1 MPFVPMPDSVV
12 VPDMIARDRDPSTW
26 TLQPGTNVWLHS
38 LVVGAAPGAIL
49 PLAEQTAEAHVV
61 EVPMASSG
69 GGATVKLR
77 DYQLEAI
84 DAVHD
89 AWARG
94 AKAPLIVLPTASG
107 KTLISAEIMARI
119 YKGSGGK
126 SLFIAHRDEL
136 LTQTM
141 DKVRL
146 VSPDTR
152 VGLVQAKTNEVGRE
166 ITVASI
172 QTIGHKGGARL
183 KKLLEHGPYSAVV
196 IDEAHHAVGSQY
208 MKVIAALREA
218 NPNMLLMGMSVGP
231 DSYVELRGG
240 AFTTGFV
247 GRIEDA
253 WDLAVKTFA
262 LRQMNG
268 FDIVDLHGVEARGW
282 SGNGFVWKTC
292 RRLLR
297 HHVLDTPCSEVA
309 TGGKI
314 GTVLTNDHA
323 VYVAKGERGHAPHI
337 ATSEAAD
344 LRGAILVGDN
354 GAEWNSRQTVES
366 WDMIEFARRHM
377 RDCRVYVSC
386 NVKRVPRE
394 RLREIGLSPQKIYD
408 ARKASSL
415 PLASYVELGDD
426 APPAISLRV
435 AGSSFSCSPTIACES
450 LAFVLG
456 VWLGDGWIDWE
467 RTCSDG
473 RGRLGFAVANHQV
486 EAFRKALDRMP
497 LVPGVCVTRRNKGS
511 VEVRVSNMFLA
522 ALCRRA
528 FGRVNS
534 ASKRIPSEWIISW
547 PESARRELLR
557 GLLFSDGSTQ
567 RAARGRVRRQYKT
580 VCRWLA
586 HDILSLLRS
595 LGIPASLDCQQPR
608 AGGTIDGRLVRGRRV
623 SYMVHW
629 SANTENGYCSGR
641 RGERRRFDHST
652 MSFHERHVRQVA
664 PVDCEKRSILH
675 VFDMEMDGH
684 PSFVVNGVLVHN
696 TATPGRSDGIA
707 LDRVFDV
714 VAYEKN
720 MFEMIRDGWLVP
732 PHGFRVDIDID
743 LDKVETGDG
752 DYVITQ
758 LSKLMNTPHVN
769 RAVVEAW
776 RTYGHD
782 RKCIVFACDVAHSHA
797 LAQEF
802 IDAGHPAA
810 AVDGKMKD
818 KDRKE
823 VLNRFREGS
832 IKLLV
837 NCQIATEGYDD
848 PSTEGIVFARPT
860 QSQGLYIQ
868 CLDYQTE
875 ILTKRGWVGPQTV
888 RDDDIV
894 ATMDPDTERCVWS
907 PILSR
912 VDRPMHEREKM
923 YALKLPGIDIRVT
936 GNHRMIYKQRRN
948 KKPMWTVASQIPK
961 CFTAIVSVAEPEGT
975 QDCPGIS
982 DADLTLLGWWY
993 AEGSWNRAN
1002 NALVLYQ
1009 GVRSRF
1015 VNEIEHSLR
1024 ECGLK
1029 FGRQRKKYDTEFK
1042 KNHEMFVW
1050 YVSYGTPR
1058 GTHKDKRG
1066 WKYLDRWI
1074 NRDGTKKPTVAFHD
1088 LSARQWRVFLEA
1100 FNKGDGAR
1108 LESASID
1115 WKPQTWNI
1123 YQKPGS
1129 GLHDMFQALCLTR
1142 GMRCNLSEHAN
1153 SRGRGF
1159 SRLSIAP
1166 DKRYHTINGSRPE
1179 LTMREVERAP
1189 DERVWCVE
1197 TSTGTI
1203 ITRRNGKAA
1212 VVGNCIGR
1220 GLRLYPG
1227 KTECLVIDCVGNSEK
1242 HRPVQLAS
1250 LAGFDPE
1257 RKYSGRGK
1265 GLGDSQNFDDDPEET
1280 TEVTGAKV
1288 GDATEVTFGVRK
1300 PKSQYQWRETTL
1312 GWILQ
1317 IPRIGYYLVAWSD
1330 KAKHMAT
1337 IRFFDQR
1344 AGRKHEPPR
1353 EIVRQPVEF
1362 DMAYGLVESEM
1373 DRIFR
1378 ARSMR
1383 RDDAARPDDD
1393 QPVASFV
1400 DLDEGTDEDIVL
1412 PEEELMLKDAG
1423 WRERPVSL
1431 KQRDLLLSLGVKERT
1446 MPGTAGEASD
1456 LITIMR
1462 VERDMKMRVPATLKQ
1477 INYLKYHGLPL
1488 GENLTKGMAARAI
1501 WMHRKATGR

>member
-1 MPFVPMPDSVV
+1 MPDSIA
-12 VPDMIARDRDPSTW
+12 VPFMPARDRDPSTW
-26 TLQPGTNVWLHS
+26 TVQPGTADRMHT
-38 LVVGAAPGAIL
+38 LVLGPGPHVEL
-49 PLAEQTAEAHVV
+49 PLAQQAAAAHLVD
-61 EVPMASSG
+61 VPMASSG
-69 GGATVKLR
+69 GGTTVTLR
-77 DYQLEAI
+77 PYQLEAI

-89 AWARG
+89 AWSRG
-94 AKAPLIVLPTASG
+94 AKAPLIVLPTAAG
-107 KTLISAEIMARI
+107 KTILAAEIMARLH
-119 YKGSGGK
+119 KGSGAK
-126 SLFIAHRDEL
+126 SLFIAHREEL

-146 VSPDTR
+146 VSQMTR
-152 VGLVQAKTNEVGRE
+152 VGLVQGKHDELGRE
-166 ITVASI
+166 VTVASI
-172 QTIGHKGGARL
+172 STIGHKGGARL
-183 KKLLEHGPYSAVV
+183 KKLLEHGPYQAVV
-196 IDEAHHAVGSQY
+196 IDEAHHAVGAQY
-208 MKVIAALREA
+208 TKVIAALREA
-218 NPNMLLMGMSVGP
+218 NPSMLLMGM
-231 DSYVELRGG
+231 
-240 AFTTGFV
+240 
-247 GRIEDA
+247 
-253 WDLAVKTFA
+253 
-262 LRQMNG
+262 
-268 FDIVDLHGVEARGW
+268 
-282 SGNGFVWKTC
+282 
-292 RRLLR
+292 
-297 HHVLDTPCSEVA
+297 
-309 TGGKI
+309 
-314 GTVLTNDHA
+314 
-323 VYVAKGERGHAPHI
+323 
-337 ATSEAAD
+337 
-344 LRGAILVGDN
+344 
-354 GAEWNSRQTVES
+354 
-366 WDMIEFARRHM
+366 
-377 RDCRVYVSC
+377 
-386 NVKRVPRE
+386 
-394 RLREIGLSPQKIYD
+394 
-408 ARKASSL
+408 
-415 PLASYVELGDD
+415 
-426 APPAISLRV
+426 
-435 AGSSFSCSPTIACES
+435 
-450 LAFVLG
+450 
-456 VWLGDGWIDWE
+456 
-467 RTCSDG
+467 
-473 RGRLGFAVANHQV
+473 
-486 EAFRKALDRMP
+486 
-497 LVPGVCVTRRNKGS
+497 
-511 VEVRVSNMFLA
+511 
-522 ALCRRA
+522 
-528 FGRVNS
+528 
-534 ASKRIPSEWIISW
+534 
-547 PESARRELLR
+547 
-557 GLLFSDGSTQ
+557 
-567 RAARGRVRRQYKT
+567 
-580 VCRWLA
+580 
-586 HDILSLLRS
+586 
-595 LGIPASLDCQQPR
+595 
-608 AGGTIDGRLVRGRRV
+608 
-623 SYMVHW
+623 
-629 SANTENGYCSGR
+629 
-641 RGERRRFDHST
+641 
-652 MSFHERHVRQVA
+652 
-664 PVDCEKRSILH
+664 
-675 VFDMEMDGH
+675 
-684 PSFVVNGVLVHN
+684 
-696 TATPGRSDGIA
+696 TATPGRADGIA

-720 MFEMIRDGWLVP
+720 TYEMIRDGWLVP

-776 RTYGHD
+776 RAYGHD
-782 RKCIVFACDVAHSHA
+782 RKCIVFACDIAHSHA

-810 AVDGKMKD
+810 AVDGKMK
-818 KDRKE
+818 KRDREE
-823 VLNRFREGS
+823 VLNRFRDGS

-837 NCQIATEGYDD
+837 NCNIATEGYDD

-923 YALKLPGIDIRVT
+923 YALKLPGLDIRVT
-936 GNHRMIYKQRRN
+936 GNHRMIYKQRRDT
-948 KKPMWTVASQIPK
+948 KPLWTVASQMPK
-961 CFTAIVSVAEPEGT
+961 CFTTIVSVAEPEGVR
-975 QDCPGIS
+975 DCPDVS

-1002 NALVLYQ
+1002 NTIVIYQ
-1009 GVRSRF
+1009 GVHSRF
-1015 VNEIEHSLR
+1015 VNAIERSLR
-1024 ECGLK
+1024 KCGLK
-1029 FGRQRKKYDTEFK
+1029 FGRQHNKYDTKYK
-1042 KNHEMFVW
+1042 KNHEMFMW
-1050 YVSYGTPR
+1050 YVSHGAPR
-1058 GTHKDKRG
+1058 GARKDKRG

-1074 NRDGTKKPTVAFHD
+1074 SRDGTKKPTAAFHE
-1088 LSARQWRVFLEA
+1088 LSARQWRIFLES
-1100 FNKGDGAR
+1100 FNKGDGSR
-1108 LESASID
+1108 QESASID
-1115 WKPQTWNI
+1115 WEPHTWSI
-1123 YQKPGS
+1123 YQKPGT

-1153 SRGRGF
+1153 DRGRGRGF
-1159 SRLSIAP
+1159 SKLSIAP

-1257 RKYSGRGK
+1257 RKYRGGK
-1265 GLGDSQNFDDDPEET
+1265 GLGEDQDIDEPEET
-1280 TEVTGAKV
+1280 TEVTGAKI

-1378 ARSMR
+1378 ARAMR
-1383 RDDAARPDDD
+1383 RDDGAKPDEDV
-1393 QPVASFV
+1393 PVASFV
-1400 DLDEGTDEDIVL
+1400 DLDEGTDEEVVL
-1412 PEEELMLKDAG
+1412 PEEELMLKDAS

-1477 INYLKYHGLPL
+1477 INYLKFHGLPL
-1488 GENLTKGMAARAI
+1488 GDNLTKGMAARAI

>member
-1 MPFVPMPDSVV
+1 MPFVPMPDSIV

-26 TLQPGTNVWLHS
+26 TLQPGTNLRLHS
-38 LVVGAAPGAIL
+38 LVVGAAPGAVL

-69 GGATVKLR
+69 GGTTVKLR

-94 AKAPLIVLPTASG
+94 AKAPLLVLPTAAG
-107 KTLISAEIMARI
+107 KTIISSEIMARVF
-119 YKGSGGK
+119 KGSGGRC
-126 SLFIAHRDEL
+126 LFIAHREEL

-146 VSPDTR
+146 VSPMTR
-152 VGLVQAKTNEVGRE
+152 VGLVQQKHNELGRE

-172 QTIGHKGGARL
+172 QTIGHRSKNKLKALIASGSFRL
-183 KKLLEHGPYSAVV
+183 VI
-196 IDEAHHAVGSQY
+196 IDEAHHAVGAQY
-208 MKVIAALREA
+208 MSVIQALREA
-218 NPNMLLMGMSVGP
+218 NPDMLLMGM
-231 DSYVELRGG
+231 
-240 AFTTGFV
+240 
-247 GRIEDA
+247 
-253 WDLAVKTFA
+253 
-262 LRQMNG
+262 
-268 FDIVDLHGVEARGW
+268 
-282 SGNGFVWKTC
+282 
-292 RRLLR
+292 
-297 HHVLDTPCSEVA
+297 
-309 TGGKI
+309 
-314 GTVLTNDHA
+314 
-323 VYVAKGERGHAPHI
+323 
-337 ATSEAAD
+337 
-344 LRGAILVGDN
+344 
-354 GAEWNSRQTVES
+354 
-366 WDMIEFARRHM
+366 
-377 RDCRVYVSC
+377 
-386 NVKRVPRE
+386 
-394 RLREIGLSPQKIYD
+394 
-408 ARKASSL
+408 
-415 PLASYVELGDD
+415 
-426 APPAISLRV
+426 
-435 AGSSFSCSPTIACES
+435 
-450 LAFVLG
+450 
-456 VWLGDGWIDWE
+456 
-467 RTCSDG
+467 
-473 RGRLGFAVANHQV
+473 
-486 EAFRKALDRMP
+486 
-497 LVPGVCVTRRNKGS
+497 
-511 VEVRVSNMFLA
+511 
-522 ALCRRA
+522 
-528 FGRVNS
+528 
-534 ASKRIPSEWIISW
+534 
-547 PESARRELLR
+547 
-557 GLLFSDGSTQ
+557 
-567 RAARGRVRRQYKT
+567 
-580 VCRWLA
+580 
-586 HDILSLLRS
+586 
-595 LGIPASLDCQQPR
+595 
-608 AGGTIDGRLVRGRRV
+608 
-623 SYMVHW
+623 
-629 SANTENGYCSGR
+629 
-641 RGERRRFDHST
+641 
-652 MSFHERHVRQVA
+652 
-664 PVDCEKRSILH
+664 
-675 VFDMEMDGH
+675 
-684 PSFVVNGVLVHN
+684 
-696 TATPGRSDGIA
+696 TATPGRADGIA

-720 MFEMIRDGWLVP
+720 AFEMIRDGWLVP

-743 LDKVETGDG
+743 LDKVDTGDG
-752 DYVITQ
+752 DYVVTQ

-776 RTYGHD
+776 RAYGHD

-802 IDAGHPAA
+802 NDAGHH
-810 AVDGKMKD
+810 AVALDGSMKK
-818 KDRKE
+818 KDRHE
-823 VLNRFREGS
+823 ALRRFREGEV
-832 IKLLV
+832 KLLV
-837 NCQIATEGYDD
+837 NCNVLSEGYDD
-848 PSTEGIVFARPT
+848 PSAEGIVFARPT

-888 RDDDIV
+888 HDDDIV

-948 KKPMWTVASQIPK
+948 KKPMWTVASQMPK
-961 CFTAIVSVAEPEGT
+961 CFTAIVSVAEPEDA

-1015 VNEIEHSLR
+1015 VKAIERSLR

-1029 FGRQRKKYDTEFK
+1029 FGRQHKKCDTEFK
-1042 KNHEMFVW
+1042 KNHEMFTW

-1074 NRDGTKKPTVAFHD
+1074 SRDGTKKPTAAFHE
-1088 LSARQWRVFLEA
+1088 LSARQWRIFLEA

-1108 LESASID
+1108 QESASID
-1115 WKPQTWNI
+1115 WEPQTWSI
-1123 YQKPGS
+1123 YQKPGT

-1142 GMRCNLSEHAN
+1142 GMRCNLSEHVN
-1153 SRGRGF
+1153 DRGRGKGF
-1159 SRLSIAP
+1159 PKLNIAP

-1179 LTMREVERAP
+1179 LTMREVDRAP

-1197 TSTGTI
+1197 TSTGTV
-1203 ITRRNGKAA
+1203 ITRRHGKAA
-1212 VVGNCIGR
+1212 VVGNCLGR

-1227 KTECLVIDCVGNSEK
+1227 KTECLVIDCVGNSAK

-1257 RKYSGRGK
+1257 RKYKGEGK
-1265 GLGDSQNFDDDPEET
+1265 GFGDGQEDIDEPVEHD
-1280 TEVTGAKV
+1280 EVTGAKV
-1288 GDATEVTFGVRK
+1288 GEAVEVTFGSRK

-1330 KAKHMAT
+1330 KAHHMAV

-1344 AGRKHEPPR
+1344 DGRKHEPPR
-1353 EIVRQPVEF
+1353 EVVRQPVEF
-1362 DMAYGLVESEM
+1362 DLAYGLVEGEM

-1378 ARSMR
+1378 ARSAR
-1383 RDDAARPDDD
+1383 RDDGAPADTD

-1400 DLDEGTDEDIVL
+1400 DLDEGTDEATFL

-1423 WRERPVSL
+1423 WRDRPVSA
-1431 KQRDLLLSLGVKERT
+1431 KQRSLLLSTGVKERT
-1446 MPGTAGEASD
+1446 MPETAGEASD

-1462 VERDMKMRVPATLKQ
+1462 VERDMKMRVPATVKQ
-1477 INYLKYHGLPL
+1477 INYLRFHKLPV

-1501 WMHRKATGR
+1501 WTHRKATGA

>member
-1 MPFVPMPDSVV
+1 MPDVV
-12 VPDMIARDRDPSTW
+12 GVPFMPVRDLDPSTW
-26 TLQPGTNVWLHS
+26 TVQPGTTDRMHT
-38 LVVGAAPGAIL
+38 LVVGPGPNVAL
-49 PLAEQTAEAHVV
+49 PLAEQAAQARLV
-61 EVPMASSG
+61 EVPMANSG
-69 GGATVKLR
+69 GGTTVKLR
-77 DYQLEAI
+77 DYQIEAI

-94 AKAPLIVLPTASG
+94 AKAPLIVLPTACHRAGQGVLMYDGSVKAVEDVVVGDLLLGPDSTPRTVLDLHRGSALMYEIVPLKGAPFVVTGEHLLTLYRTPASDPPRFQCHESALVDVSVREVLSKSATWRHRHKLIRASAVSFSPPSAAASIDPYFLGLYLADGSMAIDGMVAVSKPDPEVLATCQDVALAWGLRLSTSVSKGGCPSHHFTAHAWSGRPGSNPLLSELRRLGLMKIPSEERFVPDHYKTGSVETRLSLLAGILDGDGHLHRTDFDFVSKSQRLANDVAFIARSLGLAAYITPCRKGCQGGFVGDYFRVCISGVTDKLPMRIPRKIPPQRKMKKNPLVVGFAIRELGDEPFFGFTLDGDHRYLLDDFTVTHNSG
-107 KTLISAEIMARI
+107 KTIISAEIMARV
-119 YKGSGGK
+119 YKGSGEK

-136 LTQTM
+136 LSQTM

-152 VGLVQAKTNEVGRE
+152 VGLVRAKNNEVGRE

-183 KKLLEHGPYSAVV
+183 KKLLEHGPYSAVI
-196 IDEAHHAVGSQY
+196 IDEAHHAVGAQY

-218 NPNMLLMGMSVGP
+218 NPNMLLMGV
-231 DSYVELRGG
+231 
-240 AFTTGFV
+240 
-247 GRIEDA
+247 
-253 WDLAVKTFA
+253 
-262 LRQMNG
+262 
-268 FDIVDLHGVEARGW
+268 
-282 SGNGFVWKTC
+282 
-292 RRLLR
+292 
-297 HHVLDTPCSEVA
+297 
-309 TGGKI
+309 
-314 GTVLTNDHA
+314 
-323 VYVAKGERGHAPHI
+323 
-337 ATSEAAD
+337 
-344 LRGAILVGDN
+344 
-354 GAEWNSRQTVES
+354 
-366 WDMIEFARRHM
+366 
-377 RDCRVYVSC
+377 
-386 NVKRVPRE
+386 
-394 RLREIGLSPQKIYD
+394 
-408 ARKASSL
+408 
-415 PLASYVELGDD
+415 
-426 APPAISLRV
+426 
-435 AGSSFSCSPTIACES
+435 
-450 LAFVLG
+450 
-456 VWLGDGWIDWE
+456 
-467 RTCSDG
+467 
-473 RGRLGFAVANHQV
+473 
-486 EAFRKALDRMP
+486 
-497 LVPGVCVTRRNKGS
+497 
-511 VEVRVSNMFLA
+511 
-522 ALCRRA
+522 
-528 FGRVNS
+528 
-534 ASKRIPSEWIISW
+534 
-547 PESARRELLR
+547 
-557 GLLFSDGSTQ
+557 
-567 RAARGRVRRQYKT
+567 
-580 VCRWLA
+580 
-586 HDILSLLRS
+586 
-595 LGIPASLDCQQPR
+595 
-608 AGGTIDGRLVRGRRV
+608 
-623 SYMVHW
+623 
-629 SANTENGYCSGR
+629 
-641 RGERRRFDHST
+641 
-652 MSFHERHVRQVA
+652 
-664 PVDCEKRSILH
+664 
-675 VFDMEMDGH
+675 
-684 PSFVVNGVLVHN
+684 

-743 LDKVETGDG
+743 LDKVDVGDG
-752 DYVITQ
+752 DYVVTQ

-776 RTYGHD
+776 RAYGHD

-837 NCQIATEGYDD
+837 NCNVLTEGYDD
-848 PSTEGIVFARPT
+848 PSAEGVVFARPT
-860 QSQGLYIQ
+860 QSQSLYIQ

-948 KKPMWTVASQIPK
+948 KKPMWTVASQMPK
-961 CFTAIVSVAEPEGT
+961 CFTAIVSVAEPEDA
-975 QDCPGIS
+975 QDCPGIN

-1015 VNEIEHSLR
+1015 VKEIERSLSK
-1024 ECGLK
+1024 CGLK
-1029 FGRQRKKYDTEFK
+1029 FGRQHKKYDTEFK
-1042 KNHEMFVW
+1042 KNHEMFMW

-1058 GTHKDKRG
+1058 GAHKDKRG
-1066 WKYLDRWI
+1066 WKYLDRWVS
-1074 NRDGTKKPTVAFHD
+1074 RDGTKKPTEAFHE
-1088 LSARQWRVFLEA
+1088 LSARQWRIFLEA

-1108 LESASID
+1108 RESASID
-1115 WKPQTWNI
+1115 WKPQTWSI
-1123 YQKPGS
+1123 YQKPGT

-1153 SRGRGF
+1153 GRGRGF

-1166 DKRYHTINGSRPE
+1166 DKRYHTINGSRSE

-1257 RKYSGRGK
+1257 RKYAGNRGF
-1265 GLGDSQNFDDDPEET
+1265 GNGDEKWEGDEEQVEQ
-1280 TEVTGAKV
+1280 TEVTGAKIV
-1288 GDATEVTFGVRK
+1288 DSTEVTFGVRK
-1300 PKSQYQWRETTL
+1300 PKGQYQWRETTL

-1330 KAKHMAT
+1330 KATRMAT

-1344 AGRKHEPPR
+1344 SGRRHMPPR
-1353 EIVRQPVEF
+1353 EIVRQPIEF
-1362 DMAYGLVESEM
+1362 DLAYGLVESEM

-1378 ARSMR
+1378 ARSLR
-1383 RDDAARPDDD
+1383 RDEGDKLDNELSA
-1393 QPVASFV
+1393 VSFV
-1400 DLDEGTDEDIVL
+1400 DLDEGTDEDIII
-1412 PEEELMLKDAG
+1412 PDEELMLKDAA
-1423 WRERPVSL
+1423 WRERPVSP

-1462 VERDMKMRVPATLKQ
+1462 VERDMKMRLPATLKQ
-1477 INYLKYHGLPL
+1477 INYLRFHGLPL

>member
-1 MPFVPMPDSVV
+1 MPDSVA
-12 VPDMIARDRDPSTW
+12 VPFMPARDRDPSTW
-26 TLQPGTNVWLHS
+26 TLQPGTTDRMHT
-38 LVVGAAPGAIL
+38 LVIGPGPHVEL
-49 PLAEQTAEAHVV
+49 PLAAQASAAALVD
-61 EVPMASSG
+61 VPMANSG
-69 GGATVKLR
+69 GGTTVKLR

-94 AKAPLIVLPTASG
+94 AKAPLIVLPTACHRAGQGVLMYDGSVKAVEDVVVGDLLLGPDSTQRTVLELHRGSAVMYEIVPIKGAPFVVTGEHLLTLYRTPANPASPYPSKRSAVIDVPVREVLSKSAEWRHRHKLMRASAVSFSPPSAAVSVDPYFLGLYLADGSMAIDGMVAVSKPDPEVLAACQEAALAWGLCLTTSVSRNGCPSHRFTAHERSGRPGSNPLLSELRRLGLMKIPSEERFVPDHYKTGSVETRLNLLAGILDGNGHLHRTDFDFISKSYRLANDVAFIARSLGLAAYVKQCRKGCQGGFVGDYFRVCISGATDKLPMRIPRKVPPPRKMKKNPLVVGFSVRELGIEPFFGFTLDGDHRYLLDDFTVTHNSG
-107 KTLISAEIMARI
+107 KTIISAEIMARV

-136 LTQTM
+136 LTQTI

-152 VGLVQAKTNEVGRE
+152 VGLVQAKNNEVGRE

-218 NPNMLLMGMSVGP
+218 NPNMLL
-231 DSYVELRGG
+231 
-240 AFTTGFV
+240 
-247 GRIEDA
+247 
-253 WDLAVKTFA
+253 
-262 LRQMNG
+262 
-268 FDIVDLHGVEARGW
+268 
-282 SGNGFVWKTC
+282 
-292 RRLLR
+292 
-297 HHVLDTPCSEVA
+297 
-309 TGGKI
+309 
-314 GTVLTNDHA
+314 
-323 VYVAKGERGHAPHI
+323 
-337 ATSEAAD
+337 
-344 LRGAILVGDN
+344 
-354 GAEWNSRQTVES
+354 
-366 WDMIEFARRHM
+366 
-377 RDCRVYVSC
+377 
-386 NVKRVPRE
+386 
-394 RLREIGLSPQKIYD
+394 
-408 ARKASSL
+408 
-415 PLASYVELGDD
+415 
-426 APPAISLRV
+426 
-435 AGSSFSCSPTIACES
+435 
-450 LAFVLG
+450 LG
-456 VWLGDGWIDWE
+456 V
-467 RTCSDG
+467 
-473 RGRLGFAVANHQV
+473 
-486 EAFRKALDRMP
+486 
-497 LVPGVCVTRRNKGS
+497 
-511 VEVRVSNMFLA
+511 
-522 ALCRRA
+522 
-528 FGRVNS
+528 
-534 ASKRIPSEWIISW
+534 
-547 PESARRELLR
+547 
-557 GLLFSDGSTQ
+557 
-567 RAARGRVRRQYKT
+567 
-580 VCRWLA
+580 
-586 HDILSLLRS
+586 
-595 LGIPASLDCQQPR
+595 
-608 AGGTIDGRLVRGRRV
+608 
-623 SYMVHW
+623 
-629 SANTENGYCSGR
+629 
-641 RGERRRFDHST
+641 
-652 MSFHERHVRQVA
+652 
-664 PVDCEKRSILH
+664 
-675 VFDMEMDGH
+675 
-684 PSFVVNGVLVHN
+684 

-720 MFEMIRDGWLVP
+720 TFEMIRDGWLVP
-732 PHGFRVDIDID
+732 PRGFRVDIDID
-743 LDKVETGDG
+743 LDKVETGNG
-752 DYVITQ
+752 DYVVTQ

-818 KDRKE
+818 GDRKE

-837 NCQIATEGYDD
+837 NCNVLIEGYDD
-848 PSTEGIVFARPT
+848 PSAEGVVFARPT

-948 KKPMWTVASQIPK
+948 KKPMWTVASQMPR
-961 CFTAIVSVAEPEGT
+961 CFTAIVSVAEPEDT

-1015 VNEIEHSLR
+1015 VKEIERSLR
-1024 ECGLK
+1024 KCGLK

-1042 KNHEMFVW
+1042 KNHEMFMW

-1066 WKYLDRWI
+1066 WKYLDRWVS
-1074 NRDGTKKPTVAFHD
+1074 RDRTKKPTEAFHE
-1088 LSARQWRVFLEA
+1088 LSARQWRIFLEA
-1100 FNKGDGAR
+1100 FNRGDGAR
-1108 LESASID
+1108 QES
-1115 WKPQTWNI
+1115 
-1123 YQKPGS
+1123 YQKPGT

-1153 SRGRGF
+1153 SREREF

-1257 RKYSGRGK
+1257 RKYRGLGK
-1265 GLGDSQNFDDDPEET
+1265 GLSDGQNIDDEPGET

-1383 RDDAARPDDD
+1383 RDDGTRPDDD

-1501 WMHRKATGR
+1501 WMHRKATGQ